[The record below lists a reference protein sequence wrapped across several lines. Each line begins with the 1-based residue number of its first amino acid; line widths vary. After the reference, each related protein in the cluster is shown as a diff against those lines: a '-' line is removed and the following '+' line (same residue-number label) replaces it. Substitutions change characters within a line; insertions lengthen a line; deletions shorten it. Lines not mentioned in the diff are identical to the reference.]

1 MGRTPSTIDRE
12 SGKWS
17 TWRREGLL
25 VEGIRYRSPI
35 FAALLILTCILAVFL
50 IVSILIYSLLL
61 LSYVLIAAAIL
72 SGIAAYSCFAS
83 GKVRTRKVLLGLTL
97 LVIVT
102 LTFYAALF
110 VLSLTRA
117 NWVFV
122 LTTDKSSY
130 SLGEKVLITVTLENY
145 GFVSHSITSA
155 TSDPVV
161 VVYAISPV
169 DLSGRKV
176 WSNPYLFE
184 ETTFSVSPGQALV
197 RTYVWNQTN
206 SAQPWLWNATY
217 EAGTYL
223 IEAFI
228 PGSFGPTP
236 STLFLADVYM
246 NVTAT

>member
-1 MGRTPSTIDRE
+1 M
-12 SGKWS
+12 
-17 TWRREGLL
+17 

-35 FAALLILTCILAVFL
+35 FAALLILTCTLAVFL
-50 IVSILIYSLLL
+50 IVSILIYSLVL

-72 SGIAAYSCFAS
+72 SGIAAYSFFAS
-83 GKVRTRKVLLGLTL
+83 GKMRTRKVLLGLTL
-97 LVIVT
+97 LVIVA
-102 LTFYAALF
+102 LTSYATLF
-110 VLSLTRA
+110 VLSRARA

-130 SLGEKVLITVTLENY
+130 SLGEKVQITVTLENH
-145 GFVSHSITSA
+145 GFVSQSITSPM
-155 TSDPVV
+155 SDPVV
-161 VVYAISPV
+161 VVYARVSEEDP
-169 DLSGRKV
+169 STRSV
-176 WSNPYLFE
+176 WNNPYLFE

-223 IEAFI
+223 IEATI
-228 PGSFGPTP
+228 WGSLGPTP
-236 STLFLADVYM
+236 STLFNADVYI

>member
-1 MGRTPSTIDRE
+1 MDGE

-17 TWRREGLL
+17 MRRREGLL
-25 VEGIRYRSPI
+25 GEGIRYRSPI
-35 FAALLILTCILAVFL
+35 FVVLLILACILAVFL
-50 IVSILIYSLLL
+50 VVSILIYSLVLL
-61 LSYVLIAAAIL
+61 FYVLVAAVIL

-83 GKVRTRKVLLGLTL
+83 GMVRTRKVLLGLIL
-97 LVIVT
+97 LVIVA
-102 LTFYAALF
+102 LTSYAALF

-122 LTTDKSSY
+122 LATDESSY
-130 SLGEKVLITVTLENY
+130 SLGQEVLITVTLENH
-145 GFVSHSITSA
+145 GFVSHSITSP

-161 VVYAISPV
+161 VAYTISPV
-169 DLSGRKV
+169 DLSERMV
-176 WSNPYLFE
+176 WSNPYSFE

-223 IEAFI
+223 IEATI
-228 PGSFGPTP
+228 WGSFGPTA
-236 STLFLADVYM
+236 SRLFNADVYI